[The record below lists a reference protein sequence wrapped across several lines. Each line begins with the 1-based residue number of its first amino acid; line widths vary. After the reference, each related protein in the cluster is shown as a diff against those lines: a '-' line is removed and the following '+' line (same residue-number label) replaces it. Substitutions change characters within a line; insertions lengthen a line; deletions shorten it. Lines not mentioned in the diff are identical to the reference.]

1 MHHTVLGLLR
11 GTGACAAI
19 WIASIA
25 IGPAQAEVAWD
36 RIANVESAAT
46 QIGQI
51 QSQAG
56 IEQAFKFISACY
68 KTHGLAS
75 AYSKAFEGCI
85 AQDYIVSRALV
96 QIYERVPPDALA
108 KMNAPTPQQIDQS
121 FQNRAAA
128 AFAQYHRP
136 PEDALALRGIVEARG
151 IPVFFKLVF
160 PSKPSTLEPSEK

>member
-1 MHHTVLGLLR
+1 MKLRLGRNRTRFL
-11 GTGACAAI
+11 TAALI
-19 WIASIA
+19 VSASSA
-25 IGPAQAEVAWD
+25 SQADVGWD

-51 QSQAG
+51 QAQAG

-68 KTHGLAS
+68 KTHGLAT

-96 QIYERVPPDALA
+96 QIYERVPPEALA
-108 KMNAPTPQQIDQS
+108 KMNAPSPQQIDQS

-128 AFAQYHRP
+128 AFAQYKRP
-136 PEDALALRGIVEARG
+136 PEDALALRGVVEARG
-151 IPVFFKLVF
+151 VPVFFKLVF
-160 PSKPSTLEPSEK
+160 PDKQPSSEPSKKQ